1 VQHRHALAQGGRL
14 QVFVG
19 LGLSDTLQPAHADV
33 LDFLGYAASGP
44 HRALAQAGVL
54 DIIPSHYSQL
64 PPLIAQGH
72 IPADVVLLQVSPP
85 DAQGRHSLGQ
95 VREYLPAAMERAR
108 VIVGEVHRDVP
119 WTAGGPYLQAGD
131 FDLLI
136 DSDADLLDMA
146 RTEPGT
152 VEHCAHIAGLA
163 EDGSCLQLGVG
174 NLPEAV
180 LTALHRHKDL
190 GLHSGAIGDGVVALA
205 EPAC

>member
-1 VQHRHALAQGGRL
+1 
-14 QVFVG
+14 
-19 LGLSDTLQPAHADV
+19 
-33 LDFLGYAASGP
+33 
-44 HRALAQAGVL
+44 
-54 DIIPSHYSQL
+54 
-64 PPLIAQGH
+64 LIAQGH

-146 RTEPGT
+146 RTEPGA
-152 VEHCAHIAGLA
+152 VEQAIAPI
-163 EDGSCLQLGVG
+163 
-174 NLPEAV
+174 LPVWLRMA
-180 LTALHRHKDL
+180 AAC
-190 GLHSGAIGDGVVALA
+190 SWAWAIC
-205 EPAC
+205 PKPC